1 LPKKL
6 LLAVATLLLA
16 ASSFAQTLQTL
27 SNQPPDGAGIGFLLT
42 DGTVIFQGNQESDWV
57 KLTPDKFGSY
67 VHGTWKQ
74 IASLPAGYVPD
85 AFASAVLADG
95 RVIIEGGEY
104 NNNQF
109 SFTNMGAIYD
119 PVKDTWTKQKP
130 PDGWGFIGDSPSA
143 VLFWEANSISA
154 SPNSIPK
161 LSPGPTS
168 ATPASTTATPKRAGR
183 SCLTAPC

>member
-6 LLAVATLLLA
+6 LLAVVILLLA
-16 ASSFAQTLQTL
+16 VLAVLAVPAVSLAQTLQNL
-27 SNQPPDGAGIGFLLT
+27 VNQPPDGAGIGFLLT
-42 DGTVIFQGNQESDWV
+42 DGSVIFQGNGESDWV

-104 NNNQF
+104 NNNVF
-109 SFTNMGAIYD
+109 AFTNLGAVYD

-130 PDGWGFIGDSPSA
+130 PNGWGFIGDSPSA
-143 VLFWEANSISA
+143 VLPMANF
-154 SPNSIPK
+154 
-161 LSPGPTS
+161 
-168 ATPASTTATPKRAGR
+168 
-183 SCLTAPC
+183 C